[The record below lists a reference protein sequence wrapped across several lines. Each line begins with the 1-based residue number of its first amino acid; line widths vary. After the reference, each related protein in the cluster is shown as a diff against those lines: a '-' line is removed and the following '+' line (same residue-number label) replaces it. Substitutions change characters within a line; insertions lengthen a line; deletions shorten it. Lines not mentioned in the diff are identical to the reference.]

1 MQPHSVS
8 NKCPIIIPSPRWSKL
23 AFIASVVSASVL
35 QGCIAT
41 PTSGL
46 ERMSNAMVYG
56 EMSFDDP
63 EIVVAT
69 SGPVDIDIESFG
81 GTVVV
86 EAVPGLQ
93 NTIIEPVRR
102 ARHGHLRRDD
112 AVSSLDAMDYV
123 VELIP
128 GDLDRETV
136 RIVASSSG
144 AESHFQGVDFRI
156 RTADLGSV
164 KVRTGRGRVWVKN
177 NTGGVDVQT
186 THGDIRVITLHPMND
201 PIVLVTKEGEVD
213 YRAPKG
219 STGIY
224 DLRSIGGLVYNRFT
238 QARVIS
244 TSAENGPAI
253 FVAEVGG
260 GLNPVLVRTTYG
272 DIRVAVTENPTG
284 VGPVIME

>member
-1 MQPHSVS
+1 MQPHSVPTNS
-8 NKCPIIIPSPRWSKL
+8 PIATRSSRWASL
-23 AFIASVVSASVL
+23 AFLTSIVSASAL

-46 ERMSNAMVYG
+46 ERMNNAMVYG
-56 EMSFDDP
+56 EMSIDDP

-69 SGPVDIDIESFG
+69 QGPVDVEIESFG
-81 GTVVV
+81 GTVVI
-86 EAVPGLQ
+86 ESVPGLE

-112 AVSSLDAMDYV
+112 AAASLETIDYV

-128 GDLDRETV
+128 GELNRETV
-136 RIVASSSG
+136 RIVASSSS
-144 AESHFQGVDFRI
+144 AEEHFQGVDFRI
-156 RTADLGSV
+156 RTADLRSV
-164 KVRTGRGRVWVKN
+164 KVRTDHGRVWVKN
-177 NTGGVDVQT
+177 NTAGVDVQT
-186 THGDIRVITLHPMND
+186 THGDIRVITEHPMND
-201 PIVLVTKEGEVD
+201 PIILVTKEGEVD

-219 STGIY
+219 STGVY

-238 QARVIS
+238 EARVIS

-253 FVAEVGG
+253 FVAKVGG

>member
-1 MQPHSVS
+1 MQPHSVRT
-8 NKCPIIIPSPRWSKL
+8 KYLIILRSCRWSGL
-23 AFIASVVSASVL
+23 ACIATIASASVL

-46 ERMSNAMVYG
+46 ERMHNAAVYG
-56 EMSFDDP
+56 EMSIDDP

-69 SGPVDIDIESFG
+69 NGPVDIDIESFG

-86 EAVPGLQ
+86 EAVPGLE

-102 ARHGHLRRDD
+102 ARHGHFRRDE
-112 AVSSLDAMDYV
+112 AASSLDAMDYV

-128 GDLDRETV
+128 GDLDRETI
-136 RIVASSSG
+136 RIVASSSHL
-144 AESHFQGVDFRI
+144 EEHYQGVNFRI
-156 RTADLGSV
+156 RTANLGSV
-164 KVRTGRGRVWVKN
+164 RVRTDHGRVWVMN
-177 NTGGVDVQT
+177 NKGGVDVQT
-186 THGDIRVITLHPMND
+186 THGDIRVITEHPMND
-201 PIVLVTKEGEVD
+201 PIILVTKEGEVD

-238 QARVIS
+238 EARVIS

-272 DIRVAVTENPTG
+272 DIRVAVTEFPTG